1 MDASKLIRRRCA
13 SRGVTHV
20 RTRLDREFCVV
31 ANALAQHRNLDYLA
45 IGIAT
50 YMLSVPEGTKVSIKA
65 LTERDPRHGEHAI
78 SGALRRLEAV
88 GFLRRETSR
97 LPTGRIVTRTFIH
110 TVPVRDDAPEAVRVE
125 PIVAEPAAPVRQE
138 ARASVR
144 EEARASVREEARA
157 SVREEAGAA
166 PKAAPAPV
174 RDTTPAPV
182 RDTTPAPVRD
192 TTPAPVRDTAP
203 APVRDTTPAPV
214 RDTTPAPVR
223 DTAPAAPAP
232 TPPPRTHGIAAHV
245 LSTLHREDPRLV
257 LPERD
262 LARLTPLAAAW
273 LERDVDRDALRAA
286 LLAHLPQHI
295 HRPAAFLA
303 HRLVT
308 DLPAPP
314 TKLPTTFR
322 AGSAPVEPSN
332 LPDVRP
338 SAWWHSCDVCERALR
353 YGPGRCRDC
362 QAERGAA
369 ADRW

>member
-1 MDASKLIRRRCA
+1 MDASELIRRRRV

-45 IGIAT
+45 IGSAT

-97 LPTGRIVTRTFIH
+97 LPTGRIITRTFIH
-110 TVPVRDDAPEAVRVE
+110 TVPMRDDAPEAVRVE
-125 PIVAEPAAPVRQE
+125 PVAAEPVGPVREE
-138 ARASVR
+138 ARASAREAPRASVR
-144 EEARASVREEARA
+144 EEAHTALR
-157 SVREEAGAA
+157 AA
-166 PKAAPAPV
+166 PKAAPAS
-174 RDTTPAPV
+174 
-182 RDTTPAPVRD
+182 
-192 TTPAPVRDTAP
+192 
-203 APVRDTTPAPV
+203 
-214 RDTTPAPVR
+214 VR
-223 DTAPAAPAP
+223 DTAPAAPPAP
-232 TPPPRTHGIAAHV
+232 APPPRTHGVAAHV

-308 DLPAPP
+308 DLPAGPA
-314 TKLPTTFR
+314 KLPTTFR

-369 ADRW
+369 PDRW

>member
-1 MDASKLIRRRCA
+1 M
-13 SRGVTHV
+13 
-20 RTRLDREFCVV
+20 
-31 ANALAQHRNLDYLA
+31 AQHENLDYLA

-97 LPTGRIVTRTFIH
+97 LPTGKIITRTFIH
-110 TVPVRDDAPEAVRVE
+110 TVPVRDDGPEAVWVDPLAE
-125 PIVAEPAAPVRQE
+125 EPAVP
-138 ARASVR
+138 VR
-144 EEARASVREEARA
+144 EEARAPEPDEPPVSVPEAAPGLVPEAAPASVPEAAPGTVREEALD
-157 SVREEAGAA
+157 A
-166 PKAAPAPV
+166 PEAAPAPV
-174 RDTTPAPV
+174 GDS
-182 RDTTPAPVRD
+182 
-192 TTPAPVRDTAP
+192 
-203 APVRDTTPAPV
+203 
-214 RDTTPAPVR
+214 APVR

-232 TPPPRTHGIAAHV
+232 APPPRTHAVAAYV

-273 LERDVDRDALRAA
+273 LEREVDRDALRAA
-286 LLAHLPQHI
+286 LLAQLPQHI

-303 HRLVT
+303 HRLVS
-308 DLPAPP
+308 DLPARPA
-314 TKLPTTFR
+314 KLPSTFR
-322 AGSAPVEPSN
+322 AASAPVEPSN

-338 SAWWHSCDVCERALR
+338 SQWWHSCDVCERALR
-353 YGPGRCRDC
+353 DGPGRCRDC
-362 QAERGAA
+362 RAERGLT

>member
-1 MDASKLIRRRCA
+1 MDASKLIRRRRA

-31 ANALAQHRNLDYLA
+31 SNALAQHRNLDYLA

-110 TVPVRDDAPEAVRVE
+110 TVPVREDAPERVRVE
-125 PIVAEPAAPVRQE
+125 PVPAAPAEPVRE
-138 ARASVR
+138 APRASVR
-144 EEARASVREEARA
+144 AEAH
-157 SVREEAGAA
+157 AA
-166 PKAAPAPV
+166 PEAAPAPL
-174 RDTTPAPV
+174 
-182 RDTTPAPVRD
+182 
-192 TTPAPVRDTAP
+192 
-203 APVRDTTPAPV
+203 
-214 RDTTPAPVR
+214 R

-232 TPPPRTHGIAAHV
+232 AAPPRTHGVAAHV

-308 DLPAPP
+308 DLPARPA
-314 TKLPTTFR
+314 KLPTTFR

>member
-125 PIVAEPAAPVRQE
+125 PIAAEPAAP
-138 ARASVR
+138 VR

-182 RDTTPAPVRD
+182 RDT
-192 TTPAPVRDTAP
+192 
-203 APVRDTTPAPV
+203 
-214 RDTTPAPVR
+214 
-223 DTAPAAPAP
+223 APAAPAP
-232 TPPPRTHGIAAHV
+232 APPPRTYGIAAHV
-245 LSTLHREDPRLV
+245 LSALHREDPRLV

>member
-1 MDASKLIRRRCA
+1 M
-13 SRGVTHV
+13 
-20 RTRLDREFCVV
+20 
-31 ANALAQHRNLDYLA
+31 AQHENLDYLA

-97 LPTGRIVTRTFIH
+97 LPTGKIVTRTFIH
-110 TVPVRDDAPEAVRVE
+110 TVPVRDDAPEAVWVE
-125 PIVAEPAAPVRQE
+125 PVATEPGV
-138 ARASVR
+138 
-144 EEARASVREEARA
+144 
-157 SVREEAGAA
+157 SVREEAGASVREEPRGAAREEVRPSVREEA
-166 PKAAPAPV
+166 PVREEAHAAPEAAPA
-174 RDTTPAPV
+174 
-182 RDTTPAPVRD
+182 
-192 TTPAPVRDTAP
+192 
-203 APVRDTTPAPV
+203 
-214 RDTTPAPVR
+214 PAPVR

-232 TPPPRTHGIAAHV
+232 APPPRTHTVAAYV

-286 LLAHLPQHI
+286 LLAQLPQHI

-303 HRLVT
+303 HRLVH
-308 DLPAPP
+308 DLPARPA
-314 TKLPTTFR
+314 KLPTTFR
-322 AGSAPVEPSN
+322 AASAPVEPPN
-332 LPDVRP
+332 LPEVRP
-338 SAWWHSCDVCERALR
+338 SQWWHSCDVCERALR
-353 YGPGRCRDC
+353 DGPGRCRDC
-362 QAERGAA
+362 QAERGAV